1 MEDLVYPSED
11 GEPMAD
17 DMWQGDAM
25 LNAFFD
31 IGAAHPGALVAA
43 AILVYPEEGNVDNRI
58 SPDVLV
64 AFGLGTHN
72 RGAYMV
78 WEEGKPPDWV
88 LEVAT
93 PRSEAADRGY
103 KWNYYAAMGIP
114 EYWLF
119 DAKGDVYPPGTPRLQ
134 GLGLV
139 DGEYRPLA
147 SRLVDGEL
155 VIRSEVLGLDVL
167 VDGDLLR
174 FREPATGEDILHPL
188 EIEAAITKDQR
199 RAAEARAARIA
210 AEARAERI
218 AAETA
223 KIRAERIA
231 LERKAE
237 RIAAETRAHREAIAD
252 AEARTVAAE
261 ARIAELEAALR
272 PSQSDPAA
280 LSGR

>member
-17 DMWQGDAM
+17 DTWQSRAM
-25 LNAFFD
+25 MNA
-31 IGAAHPGALVAA
+31 ATELELAHPDALVAV
-43 AILVYPEEGNVDNRI
+43 AILVYPEKGNADNRI

-64 AFGLGTHN
+64 ALGAGCHN
-72 RGAYMV
+72 RMSYKV
-78 WEEGKPPDWV
+78 WVEGKPPDWV

-93 PRSEAADRGY
+93 PRSEADDRGY
-103 KWNYYAAMGIP
+103 KWDYYAAMGIP

-155 VIRSEVLGLDVL
+155 VIRSKVLGLDVL
-167 VDGDLLR
+167 VDGTLLR
-174 FREPATGEDILHPL
+174 FREPATGEDILHRP
-188 EIEAAITKDQR
+188 EAKVAF
-199 RAAEARAARIA
+199 ARDR
-210 AEARAERI
+210 
-218 AAETA
+218 AETA

-231 LERKAE
+231 
-237 RIAAETRAHREAIAD
+237 
-252 AEARTVAAE
+252 AEARTAE
-261 ARIAELEAALR
+261 LEADNAVLDVRIAELGLELWR
-272 PSQSDPAA
+272 SRS
-280 LSGR
+280 

>member
-17 DMWQGDAM
+17 DMWQGGAM

-31 IGAAHPGALVAA
+31 IRAARPGALVAA

-64 AFGLGTHN
+64 AIGAGCHN
-72 RGAYMV
+72 RMSYKM

-93 PRSEAADRGY
+93 PRSEADDRGY

-147 SRLVDGEL
+147 SRRVDGERA
-155 VIRSEVLGLDVL
+155 IRSEVLGLDVL

-174 FREPATGEDILHPL
+174 FRESATGEDILHPL
-188 EIEAAITKDQR
+188 EIEAAIARDQR
-199 RAAEARAARIA
+199 RAAEARAKTAKL
-210 AEARAERI
+210 RAERI
-218 AAETA
+218 AFER
-223 KIRAERIA
+223 RADEARD
-231 LERKAE
+231 
-237 RIAAETRAHREAIAD
+237 RANREAA
-252 AEARTVAAE
+252 ARTDSE

-272 PSQSDPAA
+272 RSQSEQPP
-280 LSGR
+280 

>member
-17 DMWQGDAM
+17 DMWQGGAM

-31 IGAAHPGALVAA
+31 IRAARPGALVAA
-43 AILVYPEEGNVDNRI
+43 AILVYPEEGNIDNRI

-72 RGAYMV
+72 RWAYKV

-93 PRSEAADRGY
+93 PRSEADDRGY
-103 KWNYYAAMGIP
+103 KWRYYATMGIP

-147 SRLVDGEL
+147 SRRVDGEL
-155 VIRSEVLGLDVL
+155 VIRSEVLGLNVL

-188 EIEAAITKDQR
+188 EIEAAIARDQR
-199 RAAEARAARIA
+199 RAAEARAKTAKL
-210 AEARAERI
+210 RAERI
-218 AAETA
+218 AF
-223 KIRAERIA
+223 
-231 LERKAE
+231 ERKAE
-237 RIAAETRAHREAIAD
+237 EDRAARM
-252 AEARTVAAE
+252 AAE

-272 PSQSDPAA
+272 RSQSDPAGV
-280 LSGR
+280 SGR

>member
-119 DAKGDVYPPGTPRLQ
+119 DAKGDVYPPETPRLQ

-199 RAAEARAARIA
+199 RAAEARVKTAKLRAKRIA
-210 AEARAERI
+210 F
-218 AAETA
+218 
-223 KIRAERIA
+223 
-231 LERKAE
+231 ERKAE
-237 RIAAETRAHREAIAD
+237 EDRAARI
-252 AEARTVAAE
+252 AAE

-272 PSQSDPAA
+272 RSQSDPAA
-280 LSGR
+280 VGGR